1 MVYSSHLYCIVINTS
16 FNFVIDKFLYKLIA
30 HFSNNSLMSSAML
43 ISLFVYCKRTF
54 HLVMETK
61 TYLTYLQKIIGCH
74 NSFKRNTCKS
84 SIIAMD
90 ARNIINIV
98 ECLIQTMRYLCQWI
112 NILNNLFQNE
122 RHYFG
127 TMWNAIAFTIIYF
140 A

>member
-1 MVYSSHLYCIVINTS
+1 MLLNTKTVKRKNFHIAFSVIIVLVHSSHLNCIVINTL
-16 FNFVIDKFLYKLIA
+16 FNFVIDEFIYKLIA
-30 HFSNNSLMSSAML
+30 HFRNKSLMSSAML

-74 NSFKRNTCKS
+74 NSFKQNIYKS

-98 ECLIQTMRYLCQWI
+98 ECLIQTMRYLCQ
-112 NILNNLFQNE
+112 
-122 RHYFG
+122 
-127 TMWNAIAFTIIYF
+127 
-140 A
+140 

>member
-16 FNFVIDKFLYKLIA
+16 FNFVIDEFIYKLIA

-74 NSFKRNTCKS
+74 NSFKRNIYKS

-112 NILNNLFQNE
+112 NIFTDLFQKE
-122 RHYFG
+122 RHYFWA
-127 TMWNAIAFTIIYF
+127 MWNDIAFTIIYF